1 MRMDGGSGSWRK
13 PLRRARVPA
22 VLALFALGA
31 AVASPLVHEPPPL
44 PPSGLALLLNI
55 PAYRLDVLRDDVIVR
70 SFAVAVGMPRYPTP
84 TGDFTIGRI
93 VWNPWWHP
101 PDREW
106 ARDEQVTPPGP
117 TNPMGRVKLLM
128 ERAYYLHGT
137 PYRSSIGTAGS
148 HGCIRMLDESAIAL
162 ARLVQD
168 ATGAPIGD
176 ATVDSLTT
184 RTRRTRTVT
193 LPERVPLR
201 IVYEV
206 VELRGDTLLLHRDV
220 YRRGTVVTRDGAL
233 AALATI
239 GVDSSRLDLALLDSL
254 VAMGRTGHVV
264 AVVSHLLR

>member
-1 MRMDGGSGSWRK
+1 MRVGPRHPR
-13 PLRRARVPA
+13 PLLPVVALMA
-22 VLALFALGA
+22 LLALA
-31 AVASPLVHEPPPL
+31 AAIVRPSAGEVAPPP
-44 PPSGLALLLNI
+44 GLRLVLNI
-55 PAYRLDVLRDDVIVR
+55 PAYRLDVLRRDVVAH
-70 SFAVAVGMPRYPTP
+70 SFPVAVGMPRYPTP
-84 TGDFTIGRI
+84 TGDFTIGSI

-106 ARDEQVTPPGP
+106 ARDEHVTAPGP
-117 TNPMGRVKLLM
+117 SNPMGRVKLLM

-137 PYRSSIGTAGS
+137 PYRSSIGTAAS

-168 ATGAPIGD
+168 AVGAPISD
-176 ATVDSLTT
+176 AAVDSLTT

-193 LPERVPLR
+193 LPERVPIR

-220 YRRGTVVTRDGAL
+220 YRRGTVVTREGAL
-233 AALATI
+233 AVLATI